1 MVTRHRTLF
10 LKRLFRY
17 IFVNVKY
24 FSVLKKNKAL
34 RYMVVVV
41 LSTLN
46 FFIYLFGT
54 KETLQ
59 LERSTPQAEK
69 LEGELNKA
77 VRFFS

>member
-1 MVTRHRTLF
+1 
-10 LKRLFRY
+10 
-17 IFVNVKY
+17 
-24 FSVLKKNKAL
+24 
-34 RYMVVVV
+34 MVVVV

-59 LERSTPQAEK
+59 LEQSTPQAEK

-77 VRFFS
+77 VSFFFLKPGGDGLVKGF

>member
-77 VRFFS
+77 VSFFS